1 MSPGG
6 YSERI
11 PGSPE
16 PRIPRIRLGAKT
28 DPIERRHSFAWLF
41 RILAEEKIPCVQ
53 LGTFFELYQL
63 PDSFF
68 RDLRARAADFGL
80 EIASVFTSHRE
91 LGGFFLGDPAW
102 EAVARRSFE
111 RLIDVAGLVGART
124 VGSNPGSVPRD
135 LMELKAA
142 GISSYLRHAKE
153 LLRRSRDAGLSA
165 LLLEPMSCAA
175 EPPSSPEEIRAMLE
189 DLLAYH
195 RASPEETAAPGVCFD
210 VSHGFADREGVL
222 RHSPLDLLEA
232 AVPYVWEL
240 HLKNT
245 DARFEAAFGFGEA
258 ERKRGVVDL
267 AAVRNRLL
275 AAGDR
280 LPVREVI
287 AYLELPGPKL
297 GRDASDARL
306 EAEIRE
312 SLRHIRQVFAHE
324 PVSPARPGE
333 RDRRVL
339 VAPSLMCADA
349 GYLAEEI
356 RRLEELGADWL
367 HFDVMDGRFVPNLP
381 LGLGLIRDA
390 RRLTALPFDVH
401 LMVREN
407 DLFVDLL
414 ASIGVERISVHAE
427 SAVHLDRTL
436 ERIRQTGARAG
447 VALNPAT
454 PLSALDYVLERLDYL
469 LLMTVNPGYAGQKLV
484 PSAIRKIADARAY
497 LERRELR
504 VPIEVDGNVSFE
516 HIPRMVAAGADV
528 LVAGSSS
535 LYRAGRSRAENF
547 ARLERAVREG
557 LELRGDRGA
566 PEGGP

>member
-1 MSPGG
+1 MSPGAESVRG
-6 YSERI
+6 RG
-11 PGSPE
+11 PADRRVPE
-16 PRIPRIRLGAKT
+16 IRLGAKT
-28 DPIERRHSFAWLF
+28 DPIERRHSFAWFF
-41 RILAEEKIPCVQ
+41 RILQEEKIPCVQ

-63 PDSFF
+63 PDAFF

-80 EIASVFTSHRE
+80 EISSVFTSHRE

-102 EAVARRSFE
+102 ETVARRNFE
-111 RLIDVAGLVGART
+111 RLVDVAGIVGART

-135 LMELKAA
+135 LMELKAG

-153 LLRRSRDAGLSA
+153 LLHRCHDAGVSA
-165 LLLEPMSCAA
+165 LLLEPMSSVA

-189 DLLAYH
+189 DLLSYH
-195 RASPEETAAPGVCFD
+195 RARPEGTAAPGVCFD
-210 VSHGFADREGVL
+210 VSHGCAGREGAP

-232 AVPYVWEL
+232 SIPYVWDL

-245 DARFEAAFGFGEA
+245 DARLERTFGFGEA
-258 ERKRGVVDL
+258 EASRGVVDL
-267 AAVRNRLL
+267 AAVRDRLL

-280 LPVREVI
+280 LPVREVV

-306 EAEIRE
+306 EADLRE
-312 SLRHIRQVFAHE
+312 SLRHVREVFAPE
-324 PVSPARPGE
+324 PRPASMPSRKEG
-333 RDRRVL
+333 RVL
-339 VAPSLMCADA
+339 VAPSLMCADS
-349 GYLAEEI
+349 GHLAEEI
-356 RRLEELGADWL
+356 RRLEDLGADWL
-367 HFDVMDGRFVPNLP
+367 HFDIMDGRFVPNLP
-381 LGLGLIRDA
+381 LGLGLVRDA

-414 ASIGVERISVHAE
+414 APIGVERIYVHAE
-427 SAVHLDRTL
+427 SSVHLDRTL
-436 ERIRQTGARAG
+436 DRIRQAGARAG

-454 PLSALDYVLERLDYL
+454 PLSALEYVLERLDGI

-497 LERRELR
+497 LDRRGIH

-516 HIPRMVAAGADV
+516 HIPAMVAAGADV

-535 LYRAGRSRAENF
+535 LYRAGGSREENF
-547 ARLERAVREG
+547 AKLDRAVRKG
-557 LELRGDRGA
+557 LELRGDRA
-566 PEGGP
+566 AREGES